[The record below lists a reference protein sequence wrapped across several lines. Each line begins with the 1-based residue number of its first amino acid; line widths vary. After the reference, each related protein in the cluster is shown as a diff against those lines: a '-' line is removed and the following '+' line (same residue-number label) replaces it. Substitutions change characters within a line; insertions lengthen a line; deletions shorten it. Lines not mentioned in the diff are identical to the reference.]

1 MDPPQEQ
8 NPASPEDKKDN
19 PEHIN
24 IKVPLRLRLRPQRFS
39 HFKERGLI
47 HIGCGSRMSPVY
59 LNKAGWHT
67 DILAD
72 FRTTMKFSSK
82 SSDLPRSIN

>member
-24 IKVPLRLRLRPQRFS
+24 IKVPQPRRLRRLRFS
-39 HFKERGLI
+39 HFKESGLI
-47 HIGCGSRMSPVY
+47 HLGCGSRMSPR
-59 LNKAGWHT
+59 LSEQGWM
-67 DILAD
+67 AY
-72 FRTTMKFSSK
+72 
-82 SSDLPRSIN
+82 